1 MKTSVYIL
9 KIDLGQDRTSR
20 KNLAYTVHVRIVQTS
35 PEEQFVI
42 IVYIHN
48 NIVKQEES
56 FEAMLKMIFF
66 LKRFVKDEVI
76 NFGCMS
82 V

>member
-1 MKTSVYIL
+1 M
-9 KIDLGQDRTSR
+9 
-20 KNLAYTVHVRIVQTS
+20 HVQTS

-48 NIVKQEES
+48 SIVKQEES

-66 LKRFVKDEVI
+66 QKILVKDEVI
-76 NFGCMS
+76 NFCVVYEMPL
-82 V
+82 VLL